1 MNKMERFLAFCD
13 NHLKTIWRLSI
24 IIYSVSSL
32 LFTLFHTPKYGYS
45 SLSGFEMFFLAIFP
59 IVVIYS
65 QKDLYKTT
73 RIEKRNV
80 TLVYLSFLLVSII
93 ELLIGVYSIIFGEI
107 SILAAVFI
115 SIAMVIVCAVMT
127 YVVFQLAFNNINLL
141 LKEVIKTIKFYFNLH
156 K

>member
-1 MNKMERFLAFCD
+1 MNKIKRFLAFCD
-13 NHLKTIWRLSI
+13 NHLKTIWKLSI
-24 IIYSVSSL
+24 IIYFVASL
-32 LFTLFHTPKYGYS
+32 LLILFHTPKYGYS
-45 SLSGFEMFFLAIFP
+45 NMSGFETFFLAIFP

-93 ELLIGVYSIIFGEI
+93 ELLGGVYSIVFGEI
-107 SILAAVFI
+107 NILVAVFI
-115 SIAMVIVCAVMT
+115 SIAMFIACAVMT
-127 YVVFQLAFNNINLL
+127 YGVFQLAFSNINLI
-141 LKEVIKTIKFYFNLH
+141 LKNLMKIIQFYFNLY